1 MRSSMNFGVV
11 QEPTPAMIAAATR
24 AMEAALELRPDDRVL
39 VVGDEVCGAC
49 PGAFAAAARQY
60 GCQVS
65 RYDLPPSGRPL
76 AEVPRDLAALIP
88 GPTVVVNAIPGHT
101 AETPFRIEWLNLVE
115 RQGTIRMGHAPGIS
129 EDMMTGGS
137 LDVDYRRMQL
147 RERLMLD
154 ILEGAEVLRL
164 RTALGTDLTVNVAGR
179 SFVSDLKALP
189 DCCVNLPCGEIY
201 CAPLEGSA
209 NGVLVADGP
218 IGDEGV
224 PPMPVRIEVKDGKVT
239 DVVCDDL
246 IWQERVARHFRHD
259 DGAAMVCEVGMGLN
273 PGARLVGRM
282 LEDEKAL
289 RTAHV
294 AFGDNRG
301 FPGGNVQSGMH
312 VDCLVHLPTVEVS
325 RGDKTIAVLLQGDL
339 AV

>member
-1 MRSSMNFGVV
+1 
-11 QEPTPAMIAAATR
+11 
-24 AMEAALELRPDDRVL
+24 VL

-49 PGAFAAAARQY
+49 PAAFAEAAEGY
-60 GCQVS
+60 GCRVT

-76 AEVPRDLAALIP
+76 SVIPDDLAALIP

-101 AETPFRIEWLNLVE
+101 AETPFRIAWLGLIE
-115 RQGTIRMGHAPGIS
+115 RQGNIRIGHAPGIS

-147 RERLMLD
+147 REKLMRDL
-154 ILEGAEVLRL
+154 LEGAESLRL
-164 RTALGTDLTVNVAGR
+164 RTALGTDLSMSVQER
-179 SFVSDLKALP
+179 PFISDLKASEA
-189 DCCVNLPCGEIY
+189 CCINLPCGEIY
-201 CAPLEGSA
+201 CAPVEHTA
-209 NGVLVADGP
+209 DGVLVIDGP
-218 IGDEGV
+218 IGDEGL
-224 PPMPVRIEVKDGKVT
+224 PPLPVRLTIARGRIQ
-239 DVVCDDL
+239 DVACDDL
-246 IWQERVARHFRHD
+246 VWQERVARLWRHD
-259 DGAAMVCEVGMGLN
+259 DGAGQVCEVGMGLN

-301 FPGGNVQSGMH
+301 FPGGAVRSGLH
-312 VDCLVHLPTVEVS
+312 VDCLVHLPTVEVV
-325 RGDKTIAVLLQGDL
+325 RDGRVVTVLHEGDL